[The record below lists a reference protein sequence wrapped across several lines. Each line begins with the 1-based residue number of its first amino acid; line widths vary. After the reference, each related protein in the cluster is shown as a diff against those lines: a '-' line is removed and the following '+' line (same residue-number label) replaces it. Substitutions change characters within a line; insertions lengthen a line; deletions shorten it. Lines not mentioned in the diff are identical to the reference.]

1 MWRIASLSLVVA
13 TACGFEGNDPPR
25 PDAPTVSFEFP
36 TSNADETTTA
46 LRVRVF
52 LDHEYDTQVAVSYLI
67 ETGNGNAEKDV
78 DYTIADPTNRITF
91 KPGDREHFIIF
102 TMIDDGIEEGEEKID
117 LTLAEPD
124 GLFIGKER
132 HTVQISNDILP
143 RARFTAGMTALPE
156 DDSVDIAITLDK
168 ASMMDVTVDVQIVA
182 SDTTAS
188 DADHTLMPTT
198 TIMIPAGQLGAN
210 IPFPITVDTLDEDD
224 EIIALALGAPSAGV
238 IVSDDE
244 MVNRRFHTIN
254 DDDDAPSV
262 GFLETTTTSAEGT
275 DFSFIVRLSA
285 PSGKTITVP
294 FTRSGSADNDEDAEL
309 TTPGTSLTFA
319 PGVVEQSIT
328 FDSKPDGAY
337 DEEDETVIVTLGPP
351 TNATLGD
358 AIRTHTL
365 VDQDPTPTI
374 SFLSGDTFTFIEG
387 DSGDP
392 FQNFGIDINGS
403 SSRTI
408 TITVTF
414 TAAASNGAVLGD
426 DYRTNPSPVTFTI
439 PPGDSAQRSFR
450 VTVESDNSN
459 ENDESFTMDVGD
471 PTNAARGQF
480 PTRTVTI
487 NDDDGGP

>member
-36 TSNADETTTA
+36 TSNADETTTG

-52 LDHEYDTQVAVSYLI
+52 LDHEYDTPVSVSYLI
-67 ETGNGNAEKDV
+67 ETGVGNAVKDV

-102 TMIDDGIEEGEEKID
+102 TMIDDGLEEAEEKID

-143 RARFTAGMTALPE
+143 RARFTTGMSALPE
-156 DDSVDIAITLDK
+156 SDNVDIAITLDK
-168 ASMMDVTVDVQIVA
+168 ASMRDVTVDVQIVA

-210 IPFPITVDTLDEDD
+210 IPFPITLDALDEDD

-238 IVSDDE
+238 IVSDDV
-244 MVNRRFHTIN
+244 MVNRRLHTIT

-275 DFSFIVRLSA
+275 DFGFIVRLSA

-294 FTRSGSADNDEDAEL
+294 FTRSGSADNNEDAEL

-337 DEEDETVIVTLGPP
+337 DEEDETVIVTLGTP

-365 VDQDPTPTI
+365 VDQDPTPTF
-374 SFLSGDTFTFIEG
+374 SFLAGTTFTVNEG
-387 DSGDP
+387 DPGGGPDP
-392 FQNFGIDINGS
+392 SILFGIEITGT
-403 SSRTI
+403 SSRMMSV
-408 TITVTF
+408 TVTL
-414 TAAASNGAVLGD
+414 TAAASNGATLGD
-426 DYRTNPSPVTFTI
+426 DYSTSPTTLTFSI
-439 PPGDSAQRSFR
+439 PPNDASDLSFR
-450 VTVESDNSN
+450 ININSDNSN
-459 ENDESFTMDVGD
+459 ENDESFTMDLGT
-471 PTNAARGQF
+471 PTNGARGAF

-487 NDDDGGP
+487 NDDD